1 MESGCPLIILKFL
14 GIPFPELMYTIP
26 IIIIGLTYNFLPFML
41 FPLVLGIGLI
51 PNELRLAARDLGA
64 TRLTVFFDI
73 DLPIAKPGIIIG
85 SLLTFVLSLS
95 SMSESRMLGGKTII
109 MIADDIEFAFGYQQN
124 WPLGSALSIILAIV
138 ATAILLI
145 LFRWLNIQTFIK
157 K

>member
-1 MESGCPLIILKFL
+1 
-14 GIPFPELMYTIP
+14 
-26 IIIIGLTYNFLPFML
+26 
-41 FPLVLGIGLI
+41 
-51 PNELRLAARDLGA
+51 
-64 TRLTVFFDI
+64 
-73 DLPIAKPGIIIG
+73 
-85 SLLTFVLSLS
+85 
-95 SMSESRMLGGKTII
+95 